1 MRAQL
6 GQHGEERIELAEVR
20 CGLFLIGH
28 ERVQLRSTQST
39 RTQYT
44 DDMSIIDDTN
54 DLAMSAQAQ
63 VCLI

>member
-20 CGLFLIGH
+20 SRLFLIRH
-28 ERVQLRSTQST
+28 ERVQLRLTQST

-54 DLAMSAQAQ
+54 DLAMCAQAQ
-63 VCLI
+63 VRLI